1 MDIKDNYKKSYFNNY
16 IKNFFVKHH
25 NEYSRGSHKSP
36 KITAGAVIKN
46 PQLLKFVPYY
56 LKTKEMCNYAVNFFF
71 YNKVFS

>member
-1 MDIKDNYKKSYFNNY
+1 M
-16 IKNFFVKHH
+16 VH

-46 PQLLKFVPYY
+46 PQMLKFVPYY
-56 LKTKEMCNYAVNFFF
+56 LKTKEMCNYAVKFFF